1 MACYCLICIVTN
13 VIVENISRL
22 TVEHATGTPREG
34 GGHRGDGGRR
44 FDRYI
49 TFFNILVLCFLSIL
63 KLQHL
68 KLCFLKTNKNL
79 ATSL

>member
-34 GGHRGDGGRR
+34 GGHRGDGGGRR

-49 TFFNILVLCFLSIL
+49 TFF
-63 KLQHL
+63 
-68 KLCFLKTNKNL
+68 KN
-79 ATSL
+79 